1 MRYRFF
7 SLLLLTT
14 AFLSIAFNL
23 QILAQTATTGAI
35 VGTVT
40 DKSGA
45 VLTSAEV
52 EISNSATNQVTNVTT
67 NNDGNYTFPSLP
79 PGQYNISVTKS
90 GFRKTT
96 VTNFK
101 VEVARSYPLNFELE
115 VGEVQQSVEITATS
129 GAELQTTDST
139 IGNVIS
145 GKTLPLMPAL
155 TRQANEL
162 IRVQPGSTPGG
173 AVTGSREDQTTFTL
187 DGIDVTNNSV
197 GGINTYMQLPIDAI
211 EEFRVA
217 VANPN
222 ASFGRGGGGQVAVIS
237 KRGSSQYH
245 GSAFWYH
252 QNDNLNAATWTNK
265 RTIAQTVTD
274 PVRRAKLQDPELK
287 DNRFGGNFS
296 GPLLP
301 WSDRWSNK
309 LF

>member
-1 MRYRFF
+1 MRHCFF
-7 SLLLLTT
+7 PLLLLTAVT
-14 AFLSIAFNL
+14 FTLNL
-23 QILAQTATTGAI
+23 QITAQTATTGAI

-45 VLTSAEV
+45 VLTGVEV
-52 EISNSATNQVTNVTT
+52 EISNSATNQVTKVTT
-67 NNDGNYTFPSLP
+67 NNDGNYTLPSVP

-96 VTNFK
+96 VTNFR
-101 VEVARSYPLNFELE
+101 VEVAKSYPLNFELE
-115 VGEVQQSVEITATS
+115 IGEVQQTVEVTATA
-129 GAELQTTDST
+129 GAELQTNDST

-145 GKTLPLMPAL
+145 GKILPLMPAL

-173 AVTGSREDQTTFTL
+173 NVTGSRGDQSTFTL

-197 GGINTYMQLPIDAI
+197 GGIDTYMQLPIDAV

-217 VANPN
+217 IANPN

-237 KRGSSQYH
+237 KRGSTQYH

-265 RTIAQTVTD
+265 RTVAQDVTD
-274 PVRRAKLQDPELK
+274 PVRRAKRQEPELK
-287 DNRFGGNFS
+287 D
-296 GPLLP
+296 
-301 WSDRWSNK
+301 
-309 LF
+309 